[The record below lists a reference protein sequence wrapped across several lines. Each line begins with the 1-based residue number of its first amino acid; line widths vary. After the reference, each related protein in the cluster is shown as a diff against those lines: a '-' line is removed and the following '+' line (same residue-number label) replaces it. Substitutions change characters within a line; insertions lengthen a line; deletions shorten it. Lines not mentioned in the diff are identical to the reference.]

1 MNRPNPHVMSTVF
14 RDAMLVTIAS
24 MAWLASVAMADES
37 VATAEELTAEL
48 DTTQRQVRLILG
60 DVLQHDAFDV
70 PAVLDDVDND
80 PEALAR
86 WVREHTTH
94 VPYQG
99 LVRGDFGVLQ
109 DRLGNHLDR
118 AMLLA
123 RLIDE
128 TGRAVRLE
136 VSSTRA
142 PAPSPTS
149 LDERPRPPPVTL
161 SDDTRELL
169 VRMGSPSDPPQP
181 DVAMRPEWNRFD
193 QDLQIRAVSLMERLA
208 ESSGF
213 PAWHEQERQR
223 EESSEPNVRVW
234 WEDDQGNWSSV
245 DLSDADMVA
254 EAISPSD
261 ESQSLSAFSS
271 RHAHHYD
278 IEIVAE
284 RWKDGRLD
292 RVTLLE
298 HDVQAHEL
306 AMQPIRVGIVPEQLD
321 IDEFYTGDSEQALAE
336 NLLGN
341 TGWVPY
347 IRYGEERLLG
357 DLIDDQG
364 RVRDLRQPAQARQME
379 EATSLLGGISVGGR
393 AEQHESRDAFIGLS
407 LEVMHRHED
416 EAVKQLSRPWF
427 SLAAEDT
434 SPYELEREQR
444 LRRAVALL
452 RDTNM
457 VLQTAEPSEALLLRM
472 ELGAFLR
479 NAYAVQGMTMGLE
492 DDDIELLQGAI
503 DELVD
508 LPTTAMRFA
517 RHRFAASLH
526 PERWYI
532 GEPNILIEHVGF
544 EQLPEGFRDY
554 RAIDLAHVP
563 LHAIPDDDPRSDDAR
578 QWRFAQGVLETLLE
592 AELLAQRN
600 PPADREKALD
610 GENAALH
617 LETAMAKGQEGLWLT
632 QAQASGLDDVALPR
646 PTRQAMQ
653 AQLERGQHLYFPLI
667 SSLEEWPED
676 EPSPH
681 AWWSVDP
688 LSGQALGYGG
698 MGWGN
703 FTDYSLMLQTR
714 LYLLKASL
722 APAVAKTAGGSATV
736 CAAAAALLAVNIL
749 TVGGEPGLLN
759 IATDQSERLL
769 KFCLE
774 AYDRHT
780 TPRLPK

>member
-1 MNRPNPHVMSTVF
+1 MLTVI
-14 RDAMLVTIAS
+14 RNAMLVTIAA
-24 MAWLASVAMADES
+24 MAGLASIAMADRS
-37 VATAEELTAEL
+37 VPTAEELTAEL
-48 DTTQRQVRLILG
+48 DATQRQVRLILG
-60 DVLQHDAFDV
+60 DVLRHDAFDV
-70 PAVLDDVDND
+70 PALLDEVDND

-118 AMLLA
+118 AMMLA

-149 LDERPRPPPVTL
+149 LDDRPRPPPVAL

-193 QDLQIRAVSLMERLA
+193 QDLQIRAASLMERLA

-213 PAWHEQERQR
+213 PAWHEQAGQQGAA
-223 EESSEPNVRVW
+223 SEPNVRVW
-234 WEDDQGNWSSV
+234 WQDDQGNWSSI
-245 DLSDADMVA
+245 DLSDGDLSAADPA
-254 EAISPSD
+254 PPD

-278 IEIVAE
+278 IAIVAE
-284 RWKDGRLD
+284 RWQEGRFD

-298 HDVQAHEL
+298 HDVQAHRL

-321 IDEFYTGDSEQALAE
+321 IDEFYAGDSEQALAE
-336 NLLGN
+336 DLLGN

-364 RVRDLRQPAQARQME
+364 RVRDLAQPAQARQME
-379 EATSLLGGISVGGR
+379 EASSLLGGISVGGR
-393 AEQHESRDAFIGLS
+393 AEQDESRDAFIGLS
-407 LEVMHRHED
+407 LEVTHRHGD
-416 EAVKQLSRPWF
+416 EVVKRLSRPWF
-427 SLAAEDT
+427 SLAAEDMP
-434 SPYELEREQR
+434 PYELEREQR
-444 LRRAVALL
+444 LQRGVALL

-457 VLQTAEPSEALLLRM
+457 VLQTAEPSEALLYRM
-472 ELGAFLR
+472 ELGSFLR
-479 NAYAVQGMTMGLE
+479 NAYALQGMTMGLE

-508 LPTTAMRFA
+508 LPKTAMQFA
-517 RHRFAASLH
+517 RHRFTASLH
-526 PERWYI
+526 PGRLYI
-532 GEPNILIEHVGF
+532 GEPNILIEHVGLK
-544 EQLPEGFRDY
+544 QLPEGFRDY

-563 LHAIPDDDPRSDDAR
+563 LHAIPDDDPRADDAQ

-600 PPADREKALD
+600 PPVDRVKALD
-610 GENAALH
+610 GENAALR

-632 QAQASGLDDVALPR
+632 QAQARGLDDLTLSR
-646 PTRQAMQ
+646 PARQAMQ
-653 AQLERGQHLYFPLI
+653 AQLARGQHLYFPLI

-676 EPSPH
+676 KPFPH

-698 MGWGN
+698 MGWGS

-722 APAVAKTAGGSATV
+722 APTVAKSTVGTHLVCGMAVALTSLKLYSSLGNDLHWSLSEASGQAERVANFCANVVNNRISGGS
-736 CAAAAALLAVNIL
+736 
-749 TVGGEPGLLN
+749 
-759 IATDQSERLL
+759 
-769 KFCLE
+769 
-774 AYDRHT
+774 
-780 TPRLPK
+780 